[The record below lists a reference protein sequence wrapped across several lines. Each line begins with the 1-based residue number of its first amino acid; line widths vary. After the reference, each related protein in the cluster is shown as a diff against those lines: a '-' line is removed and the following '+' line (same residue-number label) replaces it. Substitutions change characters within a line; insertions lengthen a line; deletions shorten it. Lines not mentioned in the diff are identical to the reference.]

1 MDYIK
6 NRVERIQKP
15 VEKILKAQGITKPP
29 IPVDRI
35 AQARGARLRY
45 VPYDGEMSGM
55 LAREDGNIVIGIN
68 ALHPKTRQRFTI
80 AHELGHLE
88 LGHLDVLY
96 ESGLHVDRNFRN
108 FRDTPRREIRR
119 DELSS
124 QAVDIA
130 EIEANAFAAELLMPT
145 QMIEREVRKY
155 GVDPDDDEL
164 IHSMAKKYH
173 VSMQAMTF
181 RLAKLTETLMLR
193 S

>member
-1 MDYIK
+1 MDYVK
-6 NRVERIQKP
+6 NRFERIQKP
-15 VEKILKAQGITKPP
+15 VEKILKSNGVIKPP
-29 IPVDRI
+29 VPVERI
-35 AQARGARLRY
+35 ALARGAQIRY
-45 VPYDGEMSGM
+45 VPYEGEMSGM
-55 LAREDGNIVIGIN
+55 LAREDGSIIIGVN

-80 AHELGHLE
+80 GHELGHLE

-108 FRDTPRREIRR
+108 FRSTPRREIRR

-130 EIEANAFAAELLMPT
+130 EIEANAFSAELLMPM
-145 QMIEREVRKY
+145 QMIERDLRKY

-164 IHSMAKKYH
+164 IHDLARKYQ

-181 RLAKLTETLMLR
+181 RLAKLTENLMLK